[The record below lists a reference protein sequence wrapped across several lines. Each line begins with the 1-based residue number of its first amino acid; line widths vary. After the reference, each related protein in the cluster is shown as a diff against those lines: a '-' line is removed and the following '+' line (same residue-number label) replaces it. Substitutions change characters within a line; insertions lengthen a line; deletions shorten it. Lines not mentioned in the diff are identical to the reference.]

1 MKAENIQ
8 DIYEL
13 SPTQQG
19 LLFHSLYSPESGV
32 YFVQLCFTLHGLLN
46 VVAFERAWQ
55 QVVARHTALRTSF
68 YWENLDKP
76 LQVVNQQVNV
86 PFVQYDWRGMTAGE
100 QQEQLEAFLES
111 DRKQGFDLSQAPLM
125 RLTLIRVAD
134 DSYQLVWSKH
144 HLILDGWST
153 ALVFKDVVEH
163 YQALCQGQ
171 DLPLAPSRTYGDY
184 IAWLQQQDLSKAEK
198 FWRQAL
204 NGIQAPTPLIS
215 LKVDISPDQKEE
227 YDEQQIKLSAE
238 TTTALQSLARQ
249 HQLTLN
255 TLVQGAWA
263 LLLGRYSGESDVVYG
278 NTVSGRPIDLVGA
291 ESMVGLFINTL
302 PVRVTIDVEQSLLT
316 WLQQLQTQLVEMRQ
330 YEYSPLVEVQGWSE
344 VPRGVPLF
352 ESLVVFENY
361 PVDRAVLEGQTNLEI
376 QINSAFDNTNYPLT
390 VTVVPGAEL
399 AIAIS
404 YDCRRF
410 DEATITRML
419 GHFQS
424 LLQGMATAPEVP
436 LKDLPMLT
444 TAEKHQLL
452 MEWNNTWAEYP
463 QDKCIHQLFE
473 AQVKRTPDAVAVVFE
488 DKQLTYR
495 QLNQQANQLAHYLQ
509 KLGMEPEVLVGI
521 CLERSLEMV
530 VALLGVLK
538 AGGAYVPLDPAYP
551 QERLA
556 FMLENAEV
564 SILLTQQ
571 NSWQIE
577 PSGSDVTPFSVDSES
592 RRGINSTA
600 HSSSPLK
607 WTQRLVDS
615 EISPLERTLAVSQGF
630 KPLAGERVNARYEFN
645 FPTPIAIYLDKDWEV
660 ISQES
665 DENPITDVTDK
676 NLAYVI
682 YTSGSTGKPK
692 GVMIQ
697 HNSLVN
703 AYFAWEEAYQLRA
716 TPTCFLQM
724 ASFSFDVFAG
734 DLVRA
739 LCSGGKLVLCP
750 RELLLDPQ
758 KLYQLMLQEKVD
770 CAEFVPAVLR
780 NLIQYLEESKNR
792 LDFMQV
798 LVCASDSWYMGEYEK
813 FKRLCSQQTRLI
825 NSFGLTEATID
836 SSYFE
841 TTTLDLSVER
851 LVPIGRPFANTQL
864 YILDPNLQPLPIG
877 VSGELYIGGIGLAI
891 GYLNQPELT
900 AKRFI
905 PNPFKPGTRLYKT
918 GDLARYLP
926 DGNIEFLGRGDNQ
939 VKIRGFRIELG
950 EIEAEL
956 SQHPQVGEIALLVRE
971 DEPSNKYLVAYI
983 VPREEVL
990 PTVSELRSFLK
1001 QKLPDYMVPSAFVM
1015 LDALPLTPNGKVERR
1030 ALPAPDRTRLGSE
1043 QTFVSPRT
1051 PIEEVLVGIWTQV
1064 LGCESVDIHNN
1075 FFDIGGHSLLATQ
1088 VISRVRG
1095 TLQVELPLRCLFE
1108 SPTVAGLAESV
1119 EATMKAGQ
1127 KLKAP
1132 PIVPVPRD
1140 GMLPLSFAQ
1149 ERLWLVDR
1157 LEPNS
1162 TAYNMPAALRLVGS
1176 LNIAALEQSFNEI
1189 VRRHEVLR
1197 TTFTE
1202 VDGQPVQASA
1212 PSLILKIPVV
1222 DLQALPETEQDAE
1235 VLRLAAQETQLPF
1248 DLARGP
1254 LLRVTLL
1261 KLGLS
1266 EHILLLTMHHIVSD
1280 AWSDGV
1286 FIRELAALYEA
1297 FCTGQPSPLPELS
1310 IQYADFAHWQRQ
1322 WLQGDVLETLLSYWQ
1337 QQLASAPTKLELKK
1351 IAENSSL
1358 PTPSQESTVQSFQLS
1373 AHLSEQL
1380 KTLSRQE
1387 GVTLFMTLLAAFQT
1401 LLYRYTQQD
1410 DIVVGTDI
1418 ANRNRAE
1425 LEPLIGFFINL
1436 LVLRTD
1442 MSGNPS
1448 FRALLERV
1456 REVALGAY
1464 AHQDLPF
1471 AKLVEVLQPDRR
1483 SSTTPLFQ
1491 VLFVL
1496 QNTPMPALKL
1506 SDVTISPLDINT
1518 GKAKFDLALFMQ
1530 ETEQGLIGYWKYNT
1544 EIFPAGAL
1552 VRFSHHFETLL
1563 SSIVKNPDTRIEA
1576 LEMLSE
1582 AEKQKQLAE
1591 QTQRQKV
1598 NFNKFKSIKPKAV
1611 TLPQKQLIKT
1621 SFLQPEQSFS
1631 LVIEPDRDEIDL
1643 ADWASS
1649 HRELIETHL
1658 LKHGAILFRGFNLN
1672 SAADFENV
1680 ANAIHPNLFGEYGD
1694 LPREGVS
1701 GKVYGSTP
1709 YPPDKAILF
1718 HNESSHLHR
1727 WPLKIWFFCVQP
1739 AQQGGETPILDC
1751 RKIYQLLNPKLR
1763 EKFEQKQLM
1772 YVRNYIDGLDVS
1784 WQDFFHTTDKAEV
1797 ENCCRKAGMEFE
1809 WLENNGL
1816 KTRKIRPAVAKHPK
1830 TGELVFFN
1838 QLQLHHVSCL
1848 DSAVRQSLL
1857 SVFGEDKL
1865 PRNVYYGDGTPIEDS
1880 VMEEIGAIY
1889 QENQISFFW
1898 QKGDILMLDN
1908 MLAAHSRNPYVGSRK
1923 IVVAMGELMA
1933 GADV

>member
-19 LLFHSLYSPESGV
+19 ILFHSLYSPESGV

-46 VVAFERAWQ
+46 VVAFDRAWQ

-76 LQVVNQQVNV
+76 LQVVHQQVNL
-86 PFVQYDWRGMTAGE
+86 PFVQYDWRGMAAGE
-100 QQEQLEAFLES
+100 QQKQLEAFLES
-111 DRKQGFDLSQAPLM
+111 DRKQSFDLSQAPLM

-171 DLPLAPSRTYGDY
+171 DLSFAPSRAYGDY

-204 NGIQAPTPLIS
+204 SGIQAPTPLIS
-215 LKVDISPDQKEE
+215 LKVDISLDQKEE

-255 TLVQGAWA
+255 TVVQGAWA
-263 LLLGRYSGESDVVYG
+263 LLLSRYSGESDVVYG
-278 NTVSGRPIDLVGA
+278 NTVSGRPVDLVGA

-302 PVRVTIDVEQSLLT
+302 PVRVTLDAEQSLLT

-361 PVDRAVLEGQTNLEI
+361 PVDRAVLEGQTNIEI
-376 QINSAFDNTNYPLT
+376 QINSSFDNTNYPLT
-390 VTVVPGAEL
+390 VTVLPGSKL

-410 DEATITRML
+410 DRATITRML
-419 GHFQS
+419 GHFQT

-436 LKDLPMLT
+436 LKELPLLT
-444 TAEKHQLL
+444 EAEKHQLL
-452 MEWNNTWAEYP
+452 VEWNKSGVKYP
-463 QDKCIHQLFE
+463 QDQCIHQLFE
-473 AQVKRTPDAVAVVFE
+473 AQVEKTPDAVAVSFE
-488 DKQLTYR
+488 GEQLTYR
-495 QLNQQANQLAHYLQ
+495 ELNHRANQLAHYLQ
-509 KLGMEPEVLVGI
+509 KLGVGPEVLVGI
-521 CLERSLEMV
+521 CVERSLEMV
-530 VALLGVLK
+530 VALLGILK

-556 FMLENAEV
+556 LILSDSQT

-571 NSWQIE
+571 KLLEKLPAHQARVLCLDTNWEHNSSENLVNLVPIGFEFDTYSLIAPPLPRGAGGVPNLTWE
-577 PSGSDVTPFSVDSES
+577 NSVNLTTCDC
-592 RRGINSTA
+592 
-600 HSSSPLK
+600 
-607 WTQRLVDS
+607 
-615 EISPLERTLAVSQGF
+615 
-630 KPLAGERVNARYEFN
+630 
-645 FPTPIAIYLDKDWEV
+645 
-660 ISQES
+660 
-665 DENPITDVTDK
+665 
-676 NLAYVI
+676 LAYVI

-692 GVMIQ
+692 GVQIP
-697 HNSLVN
+697 HSAVVN
-703 AYFAWEEAYQLRA
+703 FLTSMQRQPGLTQSDVLLAVTTISFDIAALELYLPLITGARVVVATREVATDAKQLSEQIEATGATVMQA
-716 TPTCFLQM
+716 TPATWQM
-724 ASFSFDVFAG
+724 LLAVGWQGSQRLKILCGGEALPY
-734 DLVRA
+734 DLA
-739 LCSGGKLVLCP
+739 TQ
-750 RELLLDPQ
+750 LLA
-758 KLYQLMLQEKVD
+758 KAAAVWNLYGPTETTIWSTVYPVK
-770 CAEFVPAVLR
+770 
-780 NLIQYLEESKNR
+780 ESQR
-792 LDFMQV
+792 
-798 LVCASDSWYMGEYEK
+798 S
-813 FKRLCSQQTRLI
+813 
-825 NSFGLTEATID
+825 NSF
-836 SSYFE
+836 
-841 TTTLDLSVER
+841 
-851 LVPIGRPFANTQL
+851 VPIGRPIANTQVYL
-864 YILDPNLQPLPIG
+864 LDSQGQPVPIG
-877 VSGELYIGGIGLAI
+877 IPGEIHIGGAGLAR
-891 GYLNQPELT
+891 GYLHRPELT
-900 AKRFI
+900 AAKFI
-905 PNPFKPGTRLYKT
+905 SHPNWGRLYKT
-918 GDLARYLP
+918 GDLARYRP
-926 DGNIEFLGRGDNQ
+926 DGTIEYLGRTDDQ
-939 VKIRGFRIELG
+939 VKLRGFRIELG
-950 EIEAEL
+950 EIETVLKQQPAVR
-956 SQHPQVGEIALLVRE
+956 QAVVAVRE
-971 DEPSNKYLVAYI
+971 DKPGNKQLVAYL
-983 VPREEVL
+983 VSQVSL
-990 PTVSELRSFLK
+990 DDTVSELRHFVGE
-1001 QKLPDYMVPSAFVM
+1001 KLPNYMVPSAFVQ
-1015 LDALPLTPNGKVERR
+1015 LEALPLTPNGKVDRR
-1030 ALPAPDRTRLGSE
+1030 ALPAPDRTGLKSE
-1043 QTFVSPRT
+1043 PTFAPHRT
-1051 PIEEVLVGIWTQV
+1051 PIEEVLAGIWAQV
-1064 LGCESVDIHNN
+1064 LGCESVDIHDN
-1075 FFDIGGHSLLATQ
+1075 FFDLGGHSLLATQ
-1088 VISRVRG
+1088 VMGRLRSV
-1095 TLQVELPLRCLFE
+1095 LQVELPLRCLFE
-1108 SPTVAGLAESV
+1108 SPTIAELAESI

-1127 KLKAP
+1127 KLQAP

-1140 GMLPLSFAQ
+1140 GTLPLSFAQ

-1157 LEPNS
+1157 LEPNN
-1162 TAYNMPAALRLVGS
+1162 TAYNMPAALRLLGS

-1189 VRRHEVLR
+1189 ARRHEVLR

-1202 VDGQPVQASA
+1202 VNGQPVQAIA
-1212 PSLILKIPVV
+1212 PSLTLRIPVV
-1222 DLQALPETEQDAE
+1222 DLQALPETERDAE
-1235 VLRLAAQETQLPF
+1235 VLRLAAKETQLPF

-1254 LLRVTLL
+1254 LLQLTLL

-1280 AWSDGV
+1280 AWSNGV

-1297 FCTGQPSPLPELS
+1297 FCTGQSSPLPELS
-1310 IQYADFAHWQRQ
+1310 IQYADVAHWQRQ

-1337 QQLASAPTKLELKK
+1337 QQLAGAPPKLELKK
-1351 IAENSSL
+1351 IAENSSF
-1358 PTPSQESTVQSFQLS
+1358 PTPSQTSTAQSFQLS

-1380 KTLSRQE
+1380 KALSRQE

-1442 MSGNPS
+1442 LSGNPS
-1448 FRALLERV
+1448 FRALLGRV

-1483 SSTTPLFQ
+1483 ASTTPLFQ

-1496 QNTPMPALKL
+1496 QNTPMPALEL
-1506 SDVTISPLDINT
+1506 SDITISVLDIKT
-1518 GKAKFDLALFMQ
+1518 GKAKFDLALFME
-1530 ETEQGLIGYWKYNT
+1530 ETEQGIVGYWKYNT
-1544 EIFPAGAL
+1544 EIFPAGAITRL
-1552 VRFSHHFETLL
+1552 SHHFETLL
-1563 SSIVKNPDTRIEA
+1563 SSIVKNPDTRIDT
-1576 LEMLSE
+1576 LKMLNE
-1582 AEKQKQLAE
+1582 AEKQKQIAE
-1591 QTQRQKV
+1591 QTQREKAS
-1598 NFNKFKSIKPKAV
+1598 FKKFKTIKPKAV
-1611 TLPQKQLIKT
+1611 TLPQRQLIKT
-1621 SFLQPEQSFS
+1621 SFLQPEQSLP
-1631 LVIEPDRDEIDL
+1631 LVIEPDSDEIDL
-1643 ADWASS
+1643 ADWATS
-1649 HRELIETHL
+1649 HREFIETKL

-1739 AQQGGETPILDC
+1739 AQQGGETPIIDC
-1751 RKIYQLLNPKLR
+1751 RKVYEILNPKLR
-1763 EKFEQKQLM
+1763 ERFEQKQLM
-1772 YVRNYIDGLDVS
+1772 YVRNYIEGLDVS
-1784 WQDFFHTTDKAEV
+1784 WQDFFHTTNKVDV
-1797 ENCCRKAGMEFE
+1797 ETYCRQAGIKFE

-1816 KTRKIRPAVAKHPK
+1816 KTCKICPAVAKHPK

-1848 DSAVRQSLL
+1848 DPGVRHSLL
-1857 SVFGEDKL
+1857 SVFGENKL

-1880 VMEEIGAIY
+1880 IMEEIGAIY
-1889 QENQISFFW
+1889 RESQISFSW
-1898 QKGDILMLDN
+1898 QQGDLLMLDN
-1908 MLAAHSRNPYVGSRK
+1908 MLTAHSRNPYVGSRK
-1923 IVVAMGELMA
+1923 IVVAMGELMTS
-1933 GADV
+1933 ADL

>member
-19 LLFHSLYSPESGV
+19 ILFHSLYSPESGV

-76 LQVVNQQVNV
+76 LQVVHQNV
-86 PFVQYDWRGMTAGE
+86 SVSLKQYDWRGMAAGE

-171 DLPLAPSRTYGDY
+171 DLPFAPSRAYGDY

-204 NGIQAPTPLIS
+204 SGIQAPTPLIS
-215 LKVDISPDQKEE
+215 LKVDISSDQKEG
-227 YDEQQIKLSAE
+227 YDEQQIKVSTE
-238 TTTALQSLARQ
+238 TTAALQSLARQ

-263 LLLGRYSGESDVVYG
+263 LLLSRYSGESDVVYG
-278 NTVSGRPIDLVGA
+278 NTVSGRPVDLVEA

-302 PVRVTIDVEQSLLT
+302 PVRVTIDAEQSLLT
-316 WLQQLQTQLVEMRQ
+316 WLQQLQSQQVEMRQ

-376 QINSAFDNTNYPLT
+376 QINSSFDNTNYPLT
-390 VTVVPGAEL
+390 VIVLPGSEL

-404 YDCRRF
+404 YDRRRF
-410 DEATITRML
+410 DRATITRML
-419 GHFQS
+419 GHFQT
-424 LLQGMATAPEVP
+424 LLQGMATAPEIP
-436 LKDLPMLT
+436 LKELPLLT
-444 TAEKHQLL
+444 EAEKHQLL
-452 MEWNNTWAEYP
+452 IEWNKTWAEYP
-463 QDKCIHQLFE
+463 QDQCIHQLFE
-473 AQVKRTPDAVAVVFE
+473 AQVERTPDAVAVVFE

-509 KLGMEPEVLVGI
+509 KLGVGSEVLVGI

-538 AGGAYVPLDPAYP
+538 SGGAYVPLDPAYP
-551 QERLA
+551 SERLTYTLNDSQA
-556 FMLENAEV
+556 SV
-564 SILLTQQ
+564 LLTH
-571 NSWQIE
+571 SKLA
-577 PSGSDVTPFSVDSES
+577 DSIRS
-592 RRGINSTA
+592 HGAQVVCLDTDWGVIRT
-600 HSSSPLK
+600 SSEENLVSAASP
-607 WTQRLVDS
+607 
-615 EISPLERTLAVSQGF
+615 
-630 KPLAGERVNARYEFN
+630 N
-645 FPTPIAIYLDKDWEV
+645 
-660 ISQES
+660 
-665 DENPITDVTDK
+665 

-692 GVMIQ
+692 GV
-697 HNSLVN
+697 LVN
-703 AYFAWEEAYQLRA
+703 HQNVTRLFAATQPWFHFDETDVWTLFHSIAFDFSVWEIWGSLLYGGCLIVVPYWVSRDPEAFY
-716 TPTCFLQM
+716 
-724 ASFSFDVFAG
+724 S
-734 DLVRA
+734 
-739 LCSGGKLVLCP
+739 
-750 RELLLDPQ
+750 LLLNQRVTVLNQTPSAFR
-758 KLYQLMLQEKVD
+758 QLMQVEERKETAASQLS
-770 CAEFVPAVLR
+770 LR
-780 NLIQYLEESKNR
+780 LVIFGGEALEPQSLKPWFERHGDQSP
-792 LDFMQV
+792 Q
-798 LVCASDSWYMGEYEK
+798 LVNMYGI
-813 FKRLCSQQTRLI
+813 T
-825 NSFGLTEATID
+825 
-836 SSYFE
+836 E
-841 TTTLDLSVER
+841 TTVHVTYQPLTIADINDRSSVIGVPIPDLQVYILDECQQP
-851 LVPIGRPFANTQL
+851 VPIGVRGEMYVGGA
-864 YILDPNLQPLPIG
+864 G
-877 VSGELYIGGIGLAI
+877 VAR
-891 GYLNQPELT
+891 GYLNLPELT
-900 AKRFI
+900 AFRFI
-905 PNPFKPGTRLYKT
+905 INPFSDQPNARLYRT
-918 GDLARYLP
+918 GDLARYRA
-926 DGNIEFLGRGDNQ
+926 DGSIEYLGRIDYQ

-950 EIEAEL
+950 EIEAAL
-956 SQHPQVGEIALLVRE
+956 SQHPTVRQIALMVRE
-971 DEPSNKYLVAYI
+971 DEPGNKYLVAYI
-983 VPREEVL
+983 VPREAVL

-1015 LDALPLTPNGKVERR
+1015 LDSLPLTPNGKVDSR
-1030 ALPAPDRTRLGSE
+1030 ALPAPDRARLGSE
-1043 QTFVSPRT
+1043 KTFAPHRT
-1051 PIEEVLVGIWTQV
+1051 PIEEVLTGIWAQV
-1064 LGCESVDIHNN
+1064 LGCESVDIHDN
-1075 FFDIGGHSLLATQ
+1075 FFDLGGHSLLATQ
-1088 VISRVRG
+1088 VMGRLRSI
-1095 TLQVELPLRCLFE
+1095 LQVELALRCLFE
-1108 SPTVAGLAESV
+1108 SPTIAELAESI

-1140 GMLPLSFAQ
+1140 GTLPLSFAQ

-1157 LEPNS
+1157 LEPNN

-1202 VDGQPVQASA
+1202 VNGQPVQAIA
-1212 PSLILKIPVV
+1212 PSLTLKIPVV
-1222 DLQALPETEQDAE
+1222 DLQALPETERDAE
-1235 VLRLAAQETQLPF
+1235 VLRLAAKETQLPF

-1266 EHILLLTMHHIVSD
+1266 EHVLLLTMHHIVSD
-1280 AWSDGV
+1280 AWSNGV

-1322 WLQGDVLETLLSYWQ
+1322 WLQGEVLETLLSYWQ
-1337 QQLASAPTKLELKK
+1337 QQLAGAPPKLDLKK
-1351 IAENSSL
+1351 IADNPTL
-1358 PTPSQESTVQSFQLS
+1358 PARQEKDTTQSFALS
-1373 AHLSEQL
+1373 ANLSEKL
-1380 KTLSRQE
+1380 KTLSHQE
-1387 GVTLFMTLLAAFQT
+1387 GATLFMTLLAAFQT

-1410 DIVVGTDI
+1410 DIVLGTDV

-1425 LEPLIGFFINL
+1425 TEPLIGFFINL

-1442 MSGNPS
+1442 LSGNPS
-1448 FRALLERV
+1448 FRELLGRV
-1456 REVALGAY
+1456 REVTLGAY

-1471 AKLVEVLQPDRR
+1471 AKLVEALQPERT
-1483 SSTTPLFQ
+1483 SSHTPLFQ

-1496 QNTPMPALKL
+1496 QNAPMPALKL
-1506 SDVTISPLDINT
+1506 PNLTINFLEVKT
-1518 GKAKFDLALFMQ
+1518 GKVKFDLALFME
-1530 ETEQGLIGYWKYNT
+1530 ETEQGIVGYWKYNT
-1544 EIFPAGAL
+1544 ELLNYSAL
-1552 VRFSHHFETLL
+1552 ARLSAHLETLL
-1563 SSIVKNPDTRIEA
+1563 SNIVKNPDTRIDT

-1582 AEKQKQLAE
+1582 TEKQKQLTE
-1591 QTQRQKV
+1591 QTKREKA
-1598 NFNKFKSIKPKAV
+1598 NFNKFKTIKPKAV
-1611 TLPQKQLIKT
+1611 SLPQRQLIKT
-1621 SFLQPEQSFS
+1621 SFLQPGQSLP
-1631 LVIEPDRDEIDL
+1631 LVIEPDSDEIDL

-1649 HRELIETHL
+1649 HREFIETNL

-1727 WPLKIWFFCVQP
+1727 WPLKIWFFCVQS

-1763 EKFEQKQLM
+1763 EKFEKKQLM

-1784 WQDFFHTTDKAEV
+1784 WQDFFHTSDKAEV
-1797 ENCCRKAGMEFE
+1797 ENYCRQAGMEFE

-1830 TGELVFFN
+1830 TGEPVFFN

-1857 SVFGEDKL
+1857 SLFGEDKL

-1880 VMEEIGAIY
+1880 VMKEIGAIY
-1889 QENQISFFW
+1889 QENQISFTW

-1908 MLAAHSRNPYVGSRK
+1908 MLTSHSRNPYVGSRK
-1923 IVVAMGELMA
+1923 IVVAMGELITNA
-1933 GADV
+1933 SV

>member
-13 SPTQQG
+13 SATQQG
-19 LLFHSLYSPESGV
+19 ILFHSLYSPESGV

-46 VVAFERAWQ
+46 VVAFNRAWQ

-76 LQVVNQQVNV
+76 LQVVHQQVNLS
-86 PFVQYDWRGMTAGE
+86 FVQYDWRGMAAGE
-100 QQEQLEAFLES
+100 QQKQLEAFLES
-111 DRKQGFDLSQAPLM
+111 DRKQSFDLSQALLM
-125 RLTLIRVAD
+125 RLALIRVAD
-134 DSYQLVWSKH
+134 DSYQFVWSKH

-171 DLPLAPSRTYGDY
+171 DLSFAPSRAYGDY

-204 NGIQAPTPLIS
+204 SGIQAPTPLIS
-215 LKVDISPDQKEE
+215 LKVDISPDQKEQ
-227 YDEQQIKLSAE
+227 YDEQQIKLSTQITA
-238 TTTALQSLARQ
+238 ALQSLARQ

-255 TLVQGAWA
+255 TVVQGAWA
-263 LLLGRYSGESDVVYG
+263 LLLSRYSGESDVVYG
-278 NTVSGRPIDLVGA
+278 NTVSGRPVDLVGA

-302 PVRVTIDVEQSLLT
+302 PVRVTIDAEQSLLT
-316 WLQQLQTQLVEMRQ
+316 WLQQLQNQLVEMRQ

-352 ESLVVFENY
+352 DSLVVFENY
-361 PVDRAVLEGQTNLEI
+361 PVDRAVLEGQTNLKV
-376 QINSAFDNTNYPLT
+376 QINSSFDNTNYPLT
-390 VTVVPGAEL
+390 VTVLPGSEL

-404 YDCRRF
+404 YNCRRF
-410 DEATITRML
+410 DRATITRML
-419 GHFQS
+419 GHFQT
-424 LLQGMATAPEVP
+424 LLQGMATAPEIP
-436 LKDLPMLT
+436 LKDLPLLT
-444 TAEKHQLL
+444 EAEKHQLL
-452 MEWNNTWAEYP
+452 VEWNDSGVKYP

-473 AQVKRTPDAVAVVFE
+473 AQVERTPDAVAVVFE

-495 QLNQQANQLAHYLQ
+495 QLNQQANKLAHYLQ
-509 KLGMEPEVLVGI
+509 KLGVGPEVLVGI

-538 AGGAYVPLDPAYP
+538 SGGAYVPLDPAYP

-556 FMLENAEV
+556 FMLENAQL
-564 SILLTQQ
+564 SILLTQH
-571 NSWQIE
+571 NSWKEE
-577 PSGSDVTPFSVDSES
+577 PS
-592 RRGINSTA
+592 
-600 HSSSPLK
+600 
-607 WTQRLVDS
+607 
-615 EISPLERTLAVSQGF
+615 
-630 KPLAGERVNARYEFN
+630 N
-645 FPTPIAIYLDKDWEV
+645 FLTPITIYLEKDWEA
-660 ISQES
+660 IAQES
-665 DENPITDVTDK
+665 DENPITDVTAE

-703 AYFAWEEAYQLRA
+703 AYFAWEEAYQLCA
-716 TPTCFLQM
+716 APTCFLQM

-758 KLYQLMLQEKVD
+758 RLYQLMLKEKVD

-780 NLIQYLEESKNR
+780 NLIQYLEENQQR
-792 LDFMQV
+792 LDFMRV
-798 LVCASDSWYMGEYEK
+798 LVCASDSWYVGEYEK
-813 FKRLCSQQTRLI
+813 FKRLCTQQTRLI

-864 YILDPNLQPLPIG
+864 YIFDPNLQPLPIG
-877 VSGELYIGGIGLAI
+877 VAGELYIGGIGLAR

-900 AKRFI
+900 VRRFI
-905 PNPFKPGTRLYKT
+905 PNPFQPGTRLYKT

-956 SQHPQVGEIALLVRE
+956 SQHPNVGEIALLVRE
-971 DEPSNKYLVAYI
+971 DEPGNKYLVAYI
-983 VPREEVL
+983 VPHDNVI
-990 PTVSELRSFLK
+990 PTLSELRSSLK

-1015 LDALPLTPNGKVERR
+1015 LDALPLTPNGKVDRR
-1030 ALPAPDRTRLGSE
+1030 ALPAPDCTRLVSE
-1043 QTFVSPRT
+1043 QTFASPRT
-1051 PIEEVLVGIWTQV
+1051 PIEEVLAGIWAQV
-1064 LGCESVDIHNN
+1064 LGYEPVDIHDN
-1075 FFDIGGHSLLATQ
+1075 FFDLGGHSLLATQ
-1088 VISRVRG
+1088 VISRVRSA
-1095 TLQVELPLRCLFE
+1095 LQVELPLRCLFE
-1108 SPTVAGLAESV
+1108 SPTVTELAESI
-1119 EATMKAGQ
+1119 EAIAKVGQ
-1127 KLKAP
+1127 GLQAP
-1132 PIVPVPRD
+1132 PILPVPRD
-1140 GMLPLSFAQ
+1140 RKLPLSFAQ
-1149 ERLWLVDR
+1149 QRLWLLDQ
-1157 LEPNS
+1157 LEPNN

-1189 VRRHEVLR
+1189 ARRHEVLR
-1197 TTFTE
+1197 TPFTE
-1202 VDGQPVQASA
+1202 VNGQPVQVIA
-1212 PSLILKIPVV
+1212 PNLTLKIPIV
-1222 DLQALPETEQDAE
+1222 DLQVLPEAERDAE
-1235 VLRLAAQETQLPF
+1235 VLRLAAKETQLPF

-1261 KLGLS
+1261 RLGLS
-1266 EHILLLTMHHIVSD
+1266 EHVLLLTMHHIVSD

-1297 FCTGQPSPLPELS
+1297 FCAGQPSPLPELS

-1322 WLQGDVLETLLSYWQ
+1322 WLQGEVLETLLSYWQ
-1337 QQLASAPTKLELKK
+1337 QQLAGAPPKLDLKK
-1351 IAENSSL
+1351 IADNPTL
-1358 PTPSQESTVQSFQLS
+1358 PARQEKDTTQSFALS
-1373 AHLSEQL
+1373 ANLSEKL

-1387 GVTLFMTLLAAFQT
+1387 GATLFMTLLAAFQT

-1410 DIVVGTDI
+1410 DIVLGTDV

-1425 LEPLIGFFINL
+1425 TEPLIGFFINL

-1442 MSGNPS
+1442 LSGNPS
-1448 FRALLERV
+1448 FGELLGRV
-1456 REVALGAY
+1456 REVTLGAY

-1471 AKLVEVLQPDRR
+1471 AKLVEALQPERT
-1483 SSTTPLFQ
+1483 SSHTPLFQ

-1496 QNTPMPALKL
+1496 QNAPMPALQL
-1506 SDVTISPLDINT
+1506 PDLTINFLEVKT
-1518 GKAKFDLALFMQ
+1518 GKAKFDLALFME
-1530 ETEQGLIGYWKYNT
+1530 ETEQGIVGYWKYNT
-1544 EIFPAGAL
+1544 ELLNDFAIGFAGAPWAIARL
-1552 VRFSHHFETLL
+1552 SAHLETLL
-1563 SSIVKNPDTRIEA
+1563 SSIVKNPDTRIDT

-1582 AEKQKQLAE
+1582 TEKQKQLAE
-1591 QTQRQKV
+1591 QTKREKA
-1598 NFNKFKSIKPKAV
+1598 NFNKFKTIKPKAV
-1611 TLPQKQLIKT
+1611 SLPQRQLIKT
-1621 SFLQPEQSFS
+1621 SFLQPGQSLPF
-1631 LVIEPDRDEIDL
+1631 VIEPDSDEIDL

-1649 HRELIETHL
+1649 HREFIETNL

-1672 SAADFENV
+1672 CAADFENV

-1763 EKFEQKQLM
+1763 EKFEEKQLM
-1772 YVRNYIDGLDVS
+1772 YVRNYIEGLDVS
-1784 WQDFFHTTDKAEV
+1784 WQDFFHTTDKTEV
-1797 ENCCRKAGMEFE
+1797 EDYCRQARMEFE
-1809 WLENNGL
+1809 WLENNSL
-1816 KTRKIRPAVAKHPK
+1816 KTRKICPAVAKHPK
-1830 TGELVFFN
+1830 IREPVFFN
-1838 QLQLHHVSCL
+1838 QFQLHHASCL

-1857 SVFGEDKL
+1857 SLFEEDKL

-1889 QENQISFFW
+1889 QENQISFTW

-1908 MLAAHSRNPYVGSRK
+1908 MLTAHSRNPYVGSRK

-1933 GADV
+1933 GKDV

>member
-19 LLFHSLYSPESGV
+19 ILFHSLYSPESGV
-32 YFVQLCFTLHGLLN
+32 YFVQLCFTLHGRLN
-46 VVAFERAWQ
+46 VVAFDRAWQ
-55 QVVARHTALRTSF
+55 QVVAHHTALRTSF

-76 LQVVNQQVNV
+76 LQVVHQKVNV
-86 PFVQYDWRGMTAGE
+86 PFVQYDWRGMAAAE
-100 QQEQLEAFLES
+100 QQERLVAFLES

-171 DLPLAPSRTYGDY
+171 DLPLAPSRAYGDY

-204 NGIQAPTPLIS
+204 RRIQAPTPLIS
-215 LKVDISPDQKEE
+215 LKVDISPDPKEE

-238 TTTALQSLARQ
+238 TTATLQALARQ

-255 TLVQGAWA
+255 TVVQGAWA
-263 LLLGRYSGESDVVYG
+263 LLLSRYSGESDVVYG
-278 NTVSGRPIDLVGA
+278 NTVSGRPVDLVGA

-302 PVRVTIDVEQSLLT
+302 PVRITLDAEQSLLT
-316 WLQQLQTQLVEMRQ
+316 WLQQLQSQLVEMRQ

-352 ESLVVFENY
+352 DSLVVFENY

-376 QINSAFDNTNYPLT
+376 QINSSFDNTNYPLT
-390 VTVVPGAEL
+390 VTVVPGSEL

-410 DEATITRML
+410 DRATITRML
-419 GHFQS
+419 GHFQT
-424 LLQGMATAPEVP
+424 LLQGMATAPEIS
-436 LKDLPMLT
+436 LKDLPLLT
-444 TAEKHQLL
+444 EAEKHQLL
-452 MEWNNTWAEYP
+452 VEWNDSGVKYP

-473 AQVKRTPDAVAVVFE
+473 AQVEKTPDAVAVVFE
-488 DKQLTYR
+488 DKQLTY
-495 QLNQQANQLAHYLQ
+495 QELNSRANQLAHYLQ
-509 KLGMEPEVLVGI
+509 KLGVKPEVLVGI
-521 CLERSLEMV
+521 CVERSLDMV
-530 VALLGVLK
+530 IGLLGILK
-538 AGGAYVPLDPAYP
+538 AGGAHVPLDPAYP

-556 FMLENAEV
+556 FILSDSQA
-564 SILLTQQ
+564 SLLLTQQ
-571 NSWQIE
+571 KLLEKLPTHQARVLCLDPNWEHI
-577 PSGSDVTPFSVDSES
+577 
-592 RRGINSTA
+592 
-600 HSSSPLK
+600 SS
-607 WTQRLVDS
+607 
-615 EISPLERTLAVSQGF
+615 
-630 KPLAGERVNARYEFN
+630 
-645 FPTPIAIYLDKDWEV
+645 
-660 ISQES
+660 
-665 DENPITDVTDK
+665 ENPVNLTTCDC
-676 NLAYVI
+676 LAYVI

-692 GVMIQ
+692 GVQIP
-697 HNSLVN
+697 HSAVVN
-703 AYFAWEEAYQLRA
+703 FLTSMQRQPGLTQSDVLLAVTTISFDIAALELYLPLITGACVVVATREVATDGRQLSEQIEATGATVMQA
-716 TPTCFLQM
+716 TPATWQM
-724 ASFSFDVFAG
+724 LLAVGWQGSPGLKILCGGEALPY
-734 DLVRA
+734 DLA
-739 LCSGGKLVLCP
+739 TQ
-750 RELLLDPQ
+750 LLT
-758 KLYQLMLQEKVD
+758 KGAAVWNLYG
-770 CAEFVPAVLR
+770 P
-780 NLIQYLEESKNR
+780 
-792 LDFMQV
+792 
-798 LVCASDSWYMGEYEK
+798 
-813 FKRLCSQQTRLI
+813 T
-825 NSFGLTEATID
+825 
-836 SSYFE
+836 E
-841 TTTLDLSVER
+841 TTIWSTVYPVKVSQR
-851 LVPIGRPFANTQL
+851 SQSFVPIGRPIANTQVYL
-864 YILDPNLQPLPIG
+864 LDCQEQPVPIG
-877 VSGELYIGGIGLAI
+877 IPGELHIGGAGLAR
-891 GYLNQPELT
+891 GYLHRPELT
-900 AKRFI
+900 AAKFI
-905 PNPFKPGTRLYKT
+905 SHPNWGRLYKT

-926 DGNIEFLGRGDNQ
+926 DGTIEYLGRTDDQ
-939 VKIRGFRIELG
+939 VKLRGFRIELG
-950 EIEAEL
+950 EIETVL
-956 SQHPQVGEIALLVRE
+956 KQHPAVRQAVVAVRE
-971 DEPSNKYLVAYI
+971 DKPGNKQLVAYLVSQVSLDDI
-983 VPREEVL
+983 
-990 PTVSELRSFLK
+990 VSELRHFVGK
-1001 QKLPDYMVPSAFVM
+1001 KLPNYMVPSAFVQ
-1015 LDALPLTPNGKVERR
+1015 LESLPLTPNGKVDRR
-1030 ALPAPDRTRLGSE
+1030 ALPAPDCTGLKSE
-1043 QTFVSPRT
+1043 PTFAPHRT
-1051 PIEEVLVGIWTQV
+1051 PIEEVLAGIWAQV
-1064 LGCESVDIHNN
+1064 LGCESVSIHDN
-1075 FFDIGGHSLLATQ
+1075 FFELGGHSLLATQ
-1088 VISRVRG
+1088 VMGRLRSV
-1095 TLQVELPLRCLFE
+1095 LQVELPLRCLFE
-1108 SPTVAGLAESV
+1108 SPTIAELAESIEV
-1119 EATMKAGQ
+1119 TMKAGQ
-1127 KLKAP
+1127 KFQAP

-1140 GMLPLSFAQ
+1140 GTLPLSFAQ

-1157 LEPNS
+1157 LEPNN

-1202 VDGQPVQASA
+1202 VNGQPVQAIA
-1212 PSLILKIPVV
+1212 PSLTLRIPVV
-1222 DLQALPETEQDAE
+1222 DLQALPETERDAE
-1235 VLRLAAQETQLPF
+1235 VLRLAAKETQLPF
-1248 DLARGP
+1248 DLERGP

-1266 EHILLLTMHHIVSD
+1266 EHILLLTIHHIVSD
-1280 AWSDGV
+1280 AWSNGV

-1297 FCTGQPSPLPELS
+1297 FCAGQPSPLSELS

-1322 WLQGDVLETLLSYWQ
+1322 WLQGEVLETLLSYWQ
-1337 QQLASAPTKLELKK
+1337 QQLAGAPPKLELKK
-1351 IAENSSL
+1351 IAENSSF
-1358 PTPSQESTVQSFQLS
+1358 PTPSQTTTAQSFQLS

-1442 MSGNPS
+1442 LSGNPS

-1456 REVALGAY
+1456 REGALGAY

-1483 SSTTPLFQ
+1483 MSTTPLFQ

-1496 QNTPMPALKL
+1496 QNAPMPALKL
-1506 SDVTISPLDINT
+1506 PELTINLLEVKT
-1518 GKAKFDLALFMQ
+1518 GKAKFDLALFME
-1530 ETEQGLIGYWKYNT
+1530 ETEQGIVGYWKYNT
-1544 EIFPAGAL
+1544 ELLNDFAIARLSAHL
-1552 VRFSHHFETLL
+1552 ETLL
-1563 SSIVKNPDTRIEA
+1563 SSIVKNPDTRIDT

-1582 AEKQKQLAE
+1582 TEKQKQLAE
-1591 QTQRQKV
+1591 QTKREKA
-1598 NFNKFKSIKPKAV
+1598 NFNKFKTIKPKAV
-1611 TLPQKQLIKT
+1611 SLPQKQLIKT
-1621 SFLQPEQSFS
+1621 SFLQPEQSLP
-1631 LVIEPDRDEIDL
+1631 LVIEPDSDEIDL
-1643 ADWASS
+1643 ADWASN
-1649 HRELIETHL
+1649 HREVIETNV

-1763 EKFEQKQLM
+1763 EKFERKQLM

-1797 ENCCRKAGMEFE
+1797 ENYCDQAGMEFE

-1830 TGELVFFN
+1830 TGEPVFFN
-1838 QLQLHHVSCL
+1838 QLQLHHVCCL
-1848 DSAVRQSLL
+1848 DLAVRQSLL
-1857 SVFGEDKL
+1857 SLFGEDKL

-1880 VMEEIGAIY
+1880 VIEEIEAIY
-1889 QENQISFFW
+1889 QENQISFPW

-1908 MLAAHSRNPYVGSRK
+1908 MLTSHSRNPYAGSRK
-1923 IVVAMGELMA
+1923 IVVAMGELITNA
-1933 GADV
+1933 AE